1 VHGAPLR
8 YVNAGNRQT
17 SMYRLELADAMPFEK
32 VCFSKSSLVHQM
44 TSMQRMKGQ
53 SSLILRKIENLSC
66 KQIRFKFVMPPVK
79 RRTTTVL
86 HHKTGPG
93 VLRMII
99 SGGMSLLSLADWEE
113 RIRG

>member
-1 VHGAPLR
+1 
-8 YVNAGNRQT
+8 
-17 SMYRLELADAMPFEK
+17 MYRLELADAMPFEK
-32 VCFSKSSLVHQM
+32 VCFSKSSMVHQM

-86 HHKTGPG
+86 HHK
-93 VLRMII
+93 LDREFYEWLF